1 MDTCLGPKD
10 LSRLNGDYFYARSK
24 WKAIGCTLGIS
35 ADDLEAIDKDNRKC
49 EDCFREVLLKWLRR
63 QGNKTESELVEAIK
77 AAKICESQK
86 KTSFYYTTA
95 FVISVLVACSAVLGH
110 GYLFGTD
117 PMITAAENLKAW
129 YKNQP
134 VIGFK
139 LLDYA
144 TDMPF
149 INVTMEGDRDLWK
162 LLHYIDS
169 KHQQLQRNPTAE
181 GTLERL
187 IITGH
192 PGAGKTTLMRH
203 LAKQWANGSVLQSCQ
218 ILFLI
223 HLDTLPKDTKPSSL
237 SDLLKMSPLKDYLGN
252 IEQISTEISKH
263 GAGACF
269 LLDSYDGWHWNNDF
283 IHDLIFKAKLHSS
296 LCMVTS
302 RPSRAMSKQS
312 YVVHVQILGF
322 DSSHLEE
329 YLRTLS
335 TDDAVTNSISDLWES
350 NNNIKEMCGLPLNM
364 VMLIFIAKHGGKL
377 DVHTK
382 TEIYLSFVDTIIKH
396 FDNRHPQ
403 WNTVSLRE
411 CMSNMAASPDDD
423 LCVAFKHLHYVAFK
437 MQFEHEDEFPDI
449 IKINENINKLGF
461 VNITKIKSVQDQ
473 VRYTFFHPTFL
484 EFFAAIHLLRLP
496 QEQLF
501 YLYIE
506 DIIKNQKIW

>member
-1 MDTCLGPKD
+1 MDRCLGPKD
-10 LSRLNGDYFYARSK
+10 LSRLNGEYFYARSE
-24 WKAIGCTLGIS
+24 WKTIGCTLGIS

-63 QGNKTESELVEAIK
+63 QGNKTETELIEAIK
-77 AAKICESQK
+77 AAKVYESQK
-86 KTSFYYTTA
+86 NTPFYYISA
-95 FVISVLVACSAVLGH
+95 FVIVLLAAFSGLLGH
-110 GYLFGTD
+110 RYVTTD

-162 LLHYIDS
+162 LLYNIDL
-169 KHQQLQRNPTAE
+169 KHQHLQRNPTAE
-181 GTLERL
+181 GRLERL
-187 IITGH
+187 VITGH

-203 LAKQWANGSVLQSCQ
+203 LAKEWANDRVLPSCQ

-223 HLDTLPKDTKPSSL
+223 HLDTLPNKDNKPSSL
-237 SDLLKMSPLKDYLGN
+237 SDLLEMSPLKDYMDN
-252 IEQISTEISKH
+252 VEQISVKIMKH

-269 LLDSYDGWHWNNDF
+269 LLDSYDGWHWSND
-283 IHDLIFKAKLHSS
+283 IIYDMIFKTKLHSS
-296 LCMVTS
+296 LCILTS
-302 RPSRAMSKQS
+302 RPSTDMAAHS
-312 YVVHVQILGF
+312 YAEHVQILGF
-322 DSSHLEE
+322 DSTHLEE

-335 TDDAVTNSISDLWES
+335 TDEAVTNSISGLWES
-350 NNNIKEMCGLPLNM
+350 NENVKEMCGLPLNM

-377 DVHTK
+377 DVRTK

-396 FDNRHPQ
+396 FDDHHPQ

-411 CMSNMAASPDDD
+411 CMSNMAATPEDD
-423 LCVAFKHLHYVAFK
+423 LCVAFKHLHFVAFK
-437 MQFEHEDEFPDI
+437 MQFDHEDEFPDYL
-449 IKINENINKLGF
+449 KINENINKLGF
-461 VNITKIKSVQDQ
+461 VNITKIKSVQDK
-473 VRYTFFHPTFL
+473 VKYTFFHPTFL
-484 EFFAAIHLLRLP
+484 EFFAAIHALTLT
-496 QEQLF
+496 QEQRL

-506 DIIKNQKIW
+506 DIIKHHY